1 MNTRELKQFLDYKS
15 DEYNRPEFI
24 SSDPVQ
30 IPHRFSKKRIGQGLN
45 QNRRLLPEEWFENIS
60 EERLL
65 PKAMRPFPCP
75 SSQVVFFNN
84 TKRERM
90 SRNAIE
96 MV

>member
-1 MNTRELKQFLDYKS
+1 
-15 DEYNRPEFI
+15 
-24 SSDPVQ
+24 
-30 IPHRFSKKRIGQGLN
+30 LN